1 MHILYYNCGFLIKK
15 TNHFFALHTNN
26 IKKQKKTKIN
36 SLMGHCWVKVE
47 PNSLLIIFNLEQ
59 NTVAAASQ
67 Q

>member
-1 MHILYYNCGFLIKK
+1 MFFIKMHILYYNCGFLIKK
-15 TNHFFALHTNN
+15 TNHFFAH
-26 IKKQKKTKIN
+26 QQYKKTKIN